1 MSKFVEFPL
10 EGGGSIVVETV
21 EEKKAGSSG
30 FVKGGEATAEAAE
43 QARQSFDASVENV
56 RRSADLLVSKL
67 RGLSVTPD
75 EMEVYFSLKAA
86 GELGNLVIAKSG
98 GESNFNITL
107 KWRREKEEPKK
118 DEKGDA

>member
-21 EEKKAGSSG
+21 EEKKSGSSG
-30 FVKGGEATAEAAE
+30 FVKGGEAAAEAADL
-43 QARQSFDASVENV
+43 ARQSFDASVENV

-67 RGLSVTPD
+67 RGLSAPPD

-86 GELGNLVIAKSG
+86 GELGSLVVAKSG

-107 KWRREKEEPKK
+107 KWRREKEESKK

>member
-21 EEKKAGSSG
+21 EEKKARSSG